1 MSLQD
6 IQQGNK
12 IVKKSKRLGRG
23 YGSGKGGKAGRGN
36 KGQQSRTGWTIKAQ
50 LEGGQTPFILK
61 IPKLKGFK
69 AINKVLMTPVNLD
82 DLNERFDDGATI
94 SMKELIEA
102 GLVSSAKEKVKL
114 LARGEI
120 TKKLDVTV
128 HAASASAKSAIE
140 AKGGTVTVL

>member
-12 IVKKSKRLGRG
+12 IVKKAKRLGRG

-36 KGQQSRTGWTIKAQ
+36 KGQQARTGWTIKAQ
-50 LEGGQTPFILK
+50 LEGGQTPFLMK

-69 AINKVLMTPVNLD
+69 AINKVVFTPINLD
-82 DLNERFDDGATI
+82 DLSDRFDEGATVG
-94 SMKELIEA
+94 MKELIEA
-102 GLVSSAKEKVKL
+102 GLVSHSKCKVKL

-120 TKKLDVTV
+120 SKKLQVSV
-128 HAASASAKSAIE
+128 HAASAAATKKLE
-140 AKGGTVTVL
+140 AKGGTVTIL

>member
-36 KGQQSRTGWTIKAQ
+36 KGQQARTGPTIKAV
-50 LEGGQTPFILK
+50 LEGGQTPFIQR

-69 AINKVLMTPVNLD
+69 AINKVIMTPINLD
-82 DLNERFDDGATI
+82 DLDERFDEGATVG
-94 SMKELIEA
+94 MKELIEA
-102 GLVSSAKEKVKL
+102 GLVANAKMKVKL
-114 LARGEI
+114 LARGDLS
-120 TKKLDVTV
+120 KKLQVSV
-128 HAASASAKSAIE
+128 HAASATAKSKLE
-140 AKGGTVTVL
+140 AKGGSVTIL

>member
-36 KGQQSRTGWTIKAQ
+36 KGQQARTGWTIKAQ
-50 LEGGQTPFILK
+50 LEGGQTPFIQK

-69 AINKVLMTPVNLD
+69 AINKTVYTPINLD
-82 DLNERFDDGATI
+82 DLSERFDDGATVG
-94 SMKELIEA
+94 MKELIEA
-102 GLVSSAKEKVKL
+102 GLASSSKAKVKL
-114 LARGEI
+114 LARGDLTI
-120 TKKLDVTV
+120 KLQLSV
-128 HAASASAKSAIE
+128 HAASASAKSKVE
-140 AKGGTVTVL
+140 AKGGSVTIL